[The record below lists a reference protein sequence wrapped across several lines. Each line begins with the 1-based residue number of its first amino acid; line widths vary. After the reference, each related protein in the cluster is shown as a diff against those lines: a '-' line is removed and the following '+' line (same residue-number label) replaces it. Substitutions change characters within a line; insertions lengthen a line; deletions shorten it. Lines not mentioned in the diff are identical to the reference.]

1 MIVVL
6 GVLVLGA
13 VLFGGLLR
21 GLKKGL
27 YFLGILLSGS
37 FCAQAATKYNL
48 GVDKMEY
55 EEGVSIRQESN
66 TGRPSGFFIY
76 AGRSHLGGGVSGW
89 K

>member
-27 YFLGILLSGS
+27 YFLGILLFGS
-37 FCAQAATKYNL
+37 LGAHAATKYNL
-48 GVDKMEY
+48 GVDNMEY
-55 EEGVSIRQESN
+55 EEGISIRQESN

-76 AGRSHLGGGVSGW
+76 AGRGHLGGGVSGG